1 MNTLSEKASAPR
13 PSFPVRFIR
22 WMFCWRTLRRAL
34 LTLAGL
40 FTLIA
45 LIFAEENWRG
55 KRAWEKFRREWEAK
69 GERFDLAAF
78 LPKPV
83 PDDQNFVM
91 TPFFA
96 PLLERERSMAAG
108 NWKDT
113 NVLQSTLD
121 VYGGVDTD
129 PSKARL
135 RLCLFPLFFSPFSGL
150 LGQKQLF
157 PLFSADH
164 VPVFF

>member
-40 FTLIA
+40 FTLVA
-45 LIFAEENWRG
+45 LVFAEENWRG
-55 KRAWEKFRREWEAK
+55 KRAWEKFKREWEAK

-91 TPFFA
+91 TPFFV

-108 NWKDT
+108 KWKDT

-121 VYGGVDTD
+121 VYGG
-129 PSKARL
+129 ARGATTSFGSL
-135 RLCLFPLFFSPFSGL
+135 ESGKSSGMQGGL
-150 LGQKQLF
+150 
-157 PLFSADH
+157 
-164 VPVFF
+164 